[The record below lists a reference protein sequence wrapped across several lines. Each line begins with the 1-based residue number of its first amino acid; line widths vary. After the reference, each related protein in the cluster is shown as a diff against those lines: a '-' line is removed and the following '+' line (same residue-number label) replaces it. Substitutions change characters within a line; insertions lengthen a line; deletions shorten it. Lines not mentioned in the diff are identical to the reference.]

1 MKIQEQKILS
11 EYTTLRLG
19 GVAKYFCSCSS
30 VGELCEALAFAK
42 THRHRFH
49 ILGGGSNTIFDDSG
63 FEGLVIK
70 IDIKGI
76 SVVDDDTHVN
86 VTVNAGEDWDAF
98 VRTMVTEGYAGV
110 ECLAGIPG
118 LVGAT
123 PIQNVGAYGQEV
135 KDTIVR
141 VRVLERSTLNEIE
154 FTNAECAFEYRQ
166 SRFKKQDS
174 DKYIITAVTF
184 RLQKN
189 GRPTIN
195 YPEVKK
201 AIEAAIPLST
211 LADGTESLEA
221 VRNVVLSLRRK
232 KSMVID
238 PTDPNSRSA
247 GSFFMNPIVSG
258 EQFESI
264 NDRWN
269 LEGDGSSMPAY
280 EAEGKMKISA
290 AWLIEKSGFFKGFTK
305 NGAGISGNHTL
316 ALVNRGGTA
325 GALLALAKEIQK
337 SVERKFSIRLEV
349 EPVIVKP

>member
-1 MKIQEQKILS
+1 MIIQEQKILS
-11 EYTTLRLG
+11 DYTTLRLG
-19 GVAKYFCSCSS
+19 GAARYFCSCTS
-30 VGELCEALAFAK
+30 VGELYDALEYAQ
-42 THRHRFH
+42 THRHRIH
-49 ILGGGSNTIFDDSG
+49 ILGGGSNTIFADSG
-63 FEGLVIK
+63 FDGLVIK
-70 IDIKGI
+70 MDIKGI
-76 SVVDDDTHVN
+76 SVIDDSTHVN
-86 VTVNAGEDWDAF
+86 VTANAGEDWDAF
-98 VRTMVTEGYAGV
+98 VRSMVESGYAGV

-118 LVGAT
+118 LTGAT

-141 VRVLERSTLNEIE
+141 VRVLDRSTRMENE
-154 FTNAECAFEYRQ
+154 FTNADCAFEYRQ
-166 SRFKKQDS
+166 SRFKRQDS
-174 DKYIITAVTF
+174 GKYVVTAVTF
-184 RLQKN
+184 RLRKN

-201 AIEAAIPLST
+201 AIEAAVPLST
-211 LADGTESLEA
+211 LADGKESLEA

-238 PTDPNSRSA
+238 PNDPNSRSA

-258 EQFESI
+258 EQFEKI

-269 LEGDGSSMPAY
+269 LEGDGSSIPAY
-280 EAEGKMKISA
+280 DADGNVKISA
-290 AWLIEKSGFFKGFTK
+290 AWLIEKSGFSKGYTK

-325 GALLALAKEIQK
+325 EALLALAKEIQE
-337 SVERKFSIRLEV
+337 SVERIFSVRLEL

>member
-11 EYTTLRLG
+11 EYTTLQLG
-19 GVAKYFCSCSS
+19 GAAKYFCSCSS
-30 VGELCEALAFAK
+30 VGDLREALEFAK
-42 THRHRFH
+42 THQLRIH
-49 ILGGGSNTIFDDSG
+49 ILGGGSNTIFADSG
-63 FEGLVIK
+63 FDGLVIK

-76 SVVDDDTHVN
+76 SVVDDDAHVI
-86 VTVNAGEDWDAF
+86 VTSNAGEDWDAF
-98 VRTMVTEGYAGV
+98 VRTMAARGYAGV

-141 VRVLERSTLNEIE
+141 VRVLDRSTLKETE
-154 FTNAECAFEYRQ
+154 LTNAECAFEYRQ
-166 SRFKKQDS
+166 SRFKKQDT
-174 DKYIITAVTF
+174 DNYIVIAVSY

-195 YPEVKK
+195 YPEVQK
-201 AIEAAIPLST
+201 AVEAAVPLSA
-211 LADGTESLEA
+211 LADGRESLEA
-221 VRNVVLSLRRK
+221 VRNIVLSLRRK

-238 PTDPNSRSA
+238 PNDPNSRSA
-247 GSFFMNPIVSG
+247 GSFFMNPILSKR
-258 EQFESI
+258 QFDII

-269 LEGDGSSMPAY
+269 LEGDGSPLPAY
-280 EAEGKMKISA
+280 DAAGGVKISA
-290 AWLIEKSGFFKGFTK
+290 AWLIEKSGFSKGYTK

-325 GALLALAKEIQK
+325 ETLLALAKEIQD